1 MYMANGGIF
10 LLSFSPKGKD
20 VGRIVI
26 CRGIALGLQYFV
38 LSRICE
44 TLESWTI
51 FLAHIFMEG
60 GRSNQVKMLMR
71 CRRMI

>member
-10 LLSFSPKGKD
+10 SLSSSTKGKD

-26 CRGIALGLQYFV
+26 YRGIALGLQYFV

-44 TLESWTI
+44 RLESWTI
-51 FLAHIFMEG
+51 FVALNISLLEG
-60 GRSNQVKMLMR
+60 VTKSSCSCSVGG
-71 CRRMI
+71 